1 MSDCFGNDFSEFQS
15 GLCRVCST
23 QDCHLFM
30 IEKLK
35 MNVDNGKTF
44 GALLADRSKAFNC
57 FSHDVFIVKLNT
69 YGFSSS
75 ASKLIHDY
83 LSCRKQITKVNT
95 SYSSWE

>member
-15 GLCRVCST
+15 GLCQVCST

-44 GALLADRSKAFNC
+44 GALLADRSKAFSC
-57 FSHDVFIVKLNT
+57 FSHVIIVKLNT
-69 YGFSSS
+69 YGLSLT
-75 ASKLIHDY
+75 ASKLIHNH
-83 LSCRKQITKVNT
+83 LSCRKQITKVNA
-95 SYSSWE
+95 SNSSWE